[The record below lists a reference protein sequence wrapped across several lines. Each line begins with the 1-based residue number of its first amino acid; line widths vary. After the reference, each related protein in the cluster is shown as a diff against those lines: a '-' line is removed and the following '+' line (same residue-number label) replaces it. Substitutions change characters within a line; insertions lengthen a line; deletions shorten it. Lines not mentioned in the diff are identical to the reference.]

1 MRLVLLAGWLAVAA
15 AFRPSSHTPPSSS
28 ASSRDV
34 WNPWAVSSDD
44 PEPQLL
50 VAEHVAPAFKV
61 HVTDA
66 FSPTSDPPRRER
78 INEAREEK
86 LKVAAA
92 LGSVFDSDSAEQAPE
107 RQLIGAERVAPSVA
121 KVHAA
126 ESSPSSKRARINK
139 LKLAEPLG
147 SVFDSDSTEVHG
159 VSTEAATS
167 PLSPQRLAEIEAKA
181 LADAMAASRRRRA
194 RAASGPSS

>member
-1 MRLVLLAGWLAVAA
+1 MRFVVVATFVAAAA
-15 AFRPSSHTPPSSS
+15 AFRPAAHTSPMCSSY
-28 ASSRDV
+28 SRDV
-34 WNPWAVSSDD
+34 WNPWAVSS
-44 PEPQLL
+44 
-50 VAEHVAPAFKV
+50 
-61 HVTDA
+61 
-66 FSPTSDPPRRER
+66 
-78 INEAREEK
+78 
-86 LKVAAA
+86 
-92 LGSVFDSDSAEQAPE
+92 QAPE
-107 RQLIGAERVAPSVA
+107 RQLIGAEHVAPSVA

-194 RAASGPSS
+194 RAAP

>member
-1 MRLVLLAGWLAVAA
+1 MG
-15 AFRPSSHTPPSSS
+15 
-28 ASSRDV
+28 
-34 WNPWAVSSDD
+34 
-44 PEPQLL
+44 
-50 VAEHVAPAFKV
+50 
-61 HVTDA
+61 
-66 FSPTSDPPRRER
+66 
-78 INEAREEK
+78 
-86 LKVAAA
+86 
-92 LGSVFDSDSAEQAPE
+92 EQAPE
-107 RQLIGAERVAPSVA
+107 RQLIGAERVVPSVA

-181 LADAMAASRRRRA
+181 LATQWRRLGVDVHAQRRVLLRELCEHLPRGCVDARVSDAQTTIVYIAS
-194 RAASGPSS
+194 